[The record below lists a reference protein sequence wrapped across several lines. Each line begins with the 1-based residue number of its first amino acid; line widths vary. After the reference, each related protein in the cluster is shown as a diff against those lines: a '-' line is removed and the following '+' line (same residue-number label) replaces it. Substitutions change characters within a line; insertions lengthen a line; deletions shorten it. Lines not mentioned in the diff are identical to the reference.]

1 MLKFED
7 AVKLFRN
14 STLSP
19 REYLEQSISVVEERE
34 NKVQAFSFLDLKWAR
49 EQADAATKRYR
60 CHAPLSPID
69 GMPIGI
75 KDIFD
80 TSRIP
85 TSMGSDIYRDWQP
98 KVDANAVDAIRLGGG
113 VILGKTRTSEFAIGR
128 ATITTNPHD
137 ATRTPGG
144 SSSGTAAGVASG
156 MICAGLGTQTQGSIL
171 RPASFCGV
179 VGYKPTWGMLSLSG
193 VHPVSHSHDH
203 LGVIAQSLDVAWSV
217 AHCIATHRPTAESF
231 HILDHSSSE
240 FDGIAPRRI
249 AILRTKGYAEI
260 EADALRSFED
270 RLDSWR
276 RKGVEVVEPSED
288 SLLADFCLDL
298 DKIPAFSI
306 EMMARDMSWPYAGY
320 CQNFPEAVSKKIH
333 DLVAVGSKVT
343 YEKYQALIEF
353 RDGLLNRLELLSSR
367 YDAFVLPAA
376 SGIAPVGL
384 ENTGSRTMLTYAS
397 FLGTPAFSLPL
408 NRVNGMPLGLQ
419 LIGKRH
425 DDFGL
430 LCRSKWLT
438 LLN

>member
-14 STLSP
+14 GTLSP
-19 REYLEQSISVVEERE
+19 REYLEQSISVVDERE
-34 NKVQAFSFLDLKWAR
+34 NQVKAFSVLDLKCAR
-49 EQADAATKRYR
+49 EQADSASKRYK

-69 GMPIGI
+69 GMPVGI

-80 TSRIP
+80 TSRII
-85 TSMGSDIYRDWQP
+85 TSMGSDIYKKWQP
-98 KVDANAVDAIRLGGG
+98 KVDASAVDAIRLGGG

-144 SSSGTAAGVASG
+144 SSSGSAAGVASG

-217 AHCIATHRPTAESF
+217 AHCIAAHRPTAASF
-231 HILDHSSSE
+231 HINDHPISE
-240 FDGIAPRRI
+240 FDGIAPQRI
-249 AILRTKGYAEI
+249 AILRTKGYVEI
-260 EADALRSFED
+260 EPRALSAFED
-270 RLDSWR
+270 RLDGWR
-276 RKGVEVVEPSED
+276 RKGVEVVEPSDD
-288 SLLADFCLDL
+288 SLLANFCLEL

-306 EMMARDMSWPYAGY
+306 EMMARDMIWPYKGY
-320 CQNFPEAVSKKIH
+320 CQNFPDAISKKIH

-343 YEKYQALIEF
+343 FERYKTLIEF
-353 RDGLLNRLELLSSR
+353 REELLNRLDLLASR

-376 SGIAPVGL
+376 SGIAPIGL
-384 ENTGSRTMLTYAS
+384 ENTGSRTLLTYAS

-408 NRVNGMPLGLQ
+408 NRVDGMPLGLQ
-419 LIGKRH
+419 LIGKRF

-438 LLN
+438 ALD